1 MYKHAI
7 LYKLLAFL
15 KSAFKNN
22 DLAIEEPKAMGQWY
36 YSASEVTICP
46 CGVSSPGEK
55 WGLWRAAFSCCTN
68 VFKMLACAYANHRL
82 QPGAKDFT
90 LFL

>member
-1 MYKHAI
+1 MANASGLMYKHAI

-36 YSASEVTICP
+36 YSASEVTVCP
-46 CGVSSPGEK
+46 VWGIESRREMGALESS
-55 WGLWRAAFSCCTN
+55 
-68 VFKMLACAYANHRL
+68 
-82 QPGAKDFT
+82 
-90 LFL
+90 LFLLH